1 MGLRFEESKF
11 KALPIKTALS
21 YRMLYLLAKS
31 RVRPALNH
39 NVVSRVLKFKFDIT
53 GGLFGRALDETYV

>member
-11 KALPIKTALS
+11 KVLPIKTALS

-39 NVVSRVLKFKFDIT
+39 KVSRVLKFKFDIT
-53 GGLFGRALDETYV
+53 RGLFGRAPDKTYV

>member
-31 RVRPALNH
+31 RALNH

>member
-11 KALPIKTALS
+11 KVLPIKTALS

-31 RVRPALNH
+31 QVSPALNH
-39 NVVSRVLKFKFDIT
+39 KVSRVLKFKFDIT
-53 GGLFGRALDETYV
+53 RGLFGRALDETYV